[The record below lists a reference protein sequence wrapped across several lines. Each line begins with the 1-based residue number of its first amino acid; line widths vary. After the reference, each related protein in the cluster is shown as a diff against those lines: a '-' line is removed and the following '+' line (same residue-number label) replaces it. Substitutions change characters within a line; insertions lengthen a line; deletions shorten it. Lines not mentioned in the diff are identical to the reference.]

1 MTSQNTP
8 WRGTTSKPKRKEEK
22 SHAISQSLNIVTIDK
37 PIDFKRVTKIP
48 EEEEED
54 DVEENDIEEDDFE
67 EDTDFS
73 SGTKIPF
80 SINRENVDNFVR

>member
-1 MTSQNTP
+1 M
-8 WRGTTSKPKRKEEK
+8 
-22 SHAISQSLNIVTIDK
+22 
-37 PIDFKRVTKIP
+37 

-80 SINRENVDNFVR
+80 SINRENVNISLDKVTKFHISPISTTFIFFLTDSGSPPRKFGWYGSKKNIESRHS

>member
-1 MTSQNTP
+1 M
-8 WRGTTSKPKRKEEK
+8 
-22 SHAISQSLNIVTIDK
+22 
-37 PIDFKRVTKIP
+37 

-73 SGTKIPF
+73 SGTKSHSV
-80 SINRENVDNFVR
+80 SIVKTWTISLDKVTKSYISPNFINFHILFDGFRLPI